1 MLTPQKVMRISMRSG
16 GPGTGFL
23 GLAVRGGERAR
34 LCFREIEVDF
44 KVLGL
49 GLRGLGW
56 VMLGW
61 RFGGWGCIMESSDGF
76 GRLGR
81 GFGGFGWVLGN

>member
-1 MLTPQKVMRISMRSG
+1 MGFG